1 MRDTRNA
8 QTSRSRRSWFRLS
21 VLNGTA
27 FLTLALLFQMSG
39 HAEEVANDPIVA
51 ISTSWKIRL
60 NTPNDNGSLPQI
72 IAVLLPNGTLY
83 DNYMLLELNHT
94 SLPAYSAGGMQLQIW
109 NYDKELTWSDPY
121 SPGSRCRTTDEE
133 ISFMLDAEL
142 VQDTSSPTGRSVE
155 FTVREF
161 RSSTWG
167 EHDSLPSY
175 RIPTKLQ
182 SFDGFSPAECVCE
195 SGVNVGGTEV
205 EYMKI
210 DSIKY
215 RFASGETRDDSTDYC
230 AHNCLCTAETKLD
243 SETLER
249 AASY

>member
-1 MRDTRNA
+1 MSHSENA
-8 QTSRSRRSWFRLS
+8 TNVRCGSSRSRHGS
-21 VLNGTA
+21 VTGAGL
-27 FLTLALLFQMSG
+27 LIVALLFQMSG
-39 HAEEVANDPIVA
+39 RAEEVPNDPLVG

-60 NTPNDNGSLPQI
+60 NTPNDKGSLPQM

-83 DNYMLLELNHT
+83 DNYMILELNHT
-94 SLPAYSAGGMQLQIW
+94 SFPTYSAGGMQLQIW

-133 ISFMLDAEL
+133 ISFMIDAEI
-142 VQDTSSPTGRSVE
+142 VQDTNSPTGRSVV

-161 RSSTWG
+161 RSTTWG
-167 EHDSLPSY
+167 EYDTLPSY

-182 SFDGFSPAECVCE
+182 SFDGFSPAECVSE

-230 AHNCLCTAETKLD
+230 AHNCVCNAETQLD
-243 SETLER
+243 GETLER
-249 AASY
+249 ATSY